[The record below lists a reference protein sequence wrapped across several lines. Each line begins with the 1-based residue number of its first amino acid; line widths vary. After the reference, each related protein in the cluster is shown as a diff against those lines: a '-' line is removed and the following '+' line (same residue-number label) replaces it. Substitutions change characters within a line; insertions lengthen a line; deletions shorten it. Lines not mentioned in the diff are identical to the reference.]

1 MPRVS
6 VSDRYIALG
15 HWLQRRFLPGRR
27 LRVAVCDELG
37 LWHIY
42 PEGHLTHK
50 PGGFHTIPGMKRVA
64 VHPPEP
70 ARKKAA
76 AERELISAKLETV
89 DLYYRLRR
97 QRVMHEAEKRLLTAT
112 DRRTRRRIRDDA
124 EKRIGLFSQYSHDL
138 KTPLSMLTVPL
149 EQLVIEDDS
158 VPVPLRLQLEKIRTA
173 IYSVLR
179 TVTHS
184 LDAARLV
191 TRRQKPMLIPQDF
204 TEFVRQVADVYSLV
218 FESYGIRLKMNL
230 EPLVICEIDPIQ
242 FEKILNNLLSNALK
256 HNMPGGEVLIT
267 LKTENHRAVL
277 LVSDSGLGPGTE
289 PGRRRNRNPWAFSSH
304 GFGLSIVREL
314 VRLNRGTMQFSS
326 RTGVGTT
333 VTVVL
338 PTVPELAAAAE
349 RGRRHNFNFTMHEVE
364 LMAAERNALS
374 RRRRTGDESGGLKV
388 GR

>member
-1 MPRVS
+1 
-6 VSDRYIALG
+6 
-15 HWLQRRFLPGRR
+15 
-27 LRVAVCDELG
+27 
-37 LWHIY
+37 
-42 PEGHLTHK
+42 
-50 PGGFHTIPGMKRVA
+50 
-64 VHPPEP
+64 
-70 ARKKAA
+70 
-76 AERELISAKLETV
+76 
-89 DLYYRLRR
+89 
-97 QRVMHEAEKRLLTAT
+97 
-112 DRRTRRRIRDDA
+112 IRDDA